1 MPTMNRFAVISD
13 IHGNLHALQAVLA
26 RIDRLNVDG
35 ILCLGD
41 IVGYGP
47 YPDRCIDLVTR
58 CCTVTVRGNHDDA
71 VINTKRELE
80 FNGYARQAIIWTRG
94 VLGPLH
100 FAALNRLKEI
110 DHPHESVMCVHDSPT
125 PGPTDYVHD
134 TRIAAIAFA
143 GVDRPICLIG
153 HTHVPM
159 VFEAP
164 AVNGGASLTA
174 GEIVAYGPRD
184 RMSIPLDVS
193 RRYICNP
200 GSVGQPRDA
209 DPRASFA
216 VLDLDRREFT
226 VHREEY
232 DIVAAQLATE
242 KAGLPTILAQRL
254 AIGA

>member
-1 MPTMNRFAVISD
+1 MNRFAIISD

-26 RIDRLNVDG
+26 RIDRLHVDG
-35 ILCLGD
+35 IICLGD

-47 YPDRCIDLVTR
+47 YPDRCIDLVVR
-58 CCTVTVRGNHDDA
+58 CCSLTVRGNHDDA
-71 VINTKRELE
+71 VINPKRELE
-80 FNGYARQAIIWTRG
+80 FNGYAREAVIWTRR

-100 FAALNRLKEI
+100 FDALSRLKEI
-110 DHPHESVMCVHDSPT
+110 DHPHESVMCVHDCPV

-134 TRIAAIAFA
+134 ARIAALAFA

-164 AVNGGASLTA
+164 VVHERVTLSADEV
-174 GEIVAYGPRD
+174 VAYGPRD
-184 RMSIPLDVS
+184 RMSIPLDLN